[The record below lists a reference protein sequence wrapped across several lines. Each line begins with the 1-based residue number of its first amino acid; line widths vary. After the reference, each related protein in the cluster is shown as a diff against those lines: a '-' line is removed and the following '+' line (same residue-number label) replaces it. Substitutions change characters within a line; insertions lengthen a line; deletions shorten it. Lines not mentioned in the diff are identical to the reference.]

1 MKKLITI
8 LLLSFASLQAQN
20 KFGNDYVFASDNFIE
35 VDKQY
40 HFIGGF
46 VFAPVGYFLGLD
58 LYDGNRSKAI
68 WTGVAVGTGVGL
80 VKEITDINK
89 TGFSADDLV
98 WTFAGAVAGS
108 WITDKIHYP
117 NYVRNKKEK
126 DKVAQLEAERVSR
139 LTDEEKLIEVISK
152 R

>member
-8 LLLSFASLQAQN
+8 LLLSIGSLQAQN
-20 KFGNDYVFASDNFIE
+20 KFGNDYIFASDNFIE

-46 VFAPVGYFLGLD
+46 IFAPIGYFYGLEKF
-58 LYDGNRSKAI
+58 DGDRSKAI
-68 WTGVAVGTGVGL
+68 WTGVALGTGVGL

-89 TGFSADDLV
+89 TGFNTTDLV
-98 WTFAGAVAGS
+98 WTIVGATAS
-108 WITDKIHYP
+108 TWITDKIHYP
-117 NYVRNKKEK
+117 NYVRNRKEK
-126 DKVAQLEAERVSR
+126 EKVAQLEAERVSR
-139 LTDEEKLIEVISK
+139 LTDEEKLIEEISK